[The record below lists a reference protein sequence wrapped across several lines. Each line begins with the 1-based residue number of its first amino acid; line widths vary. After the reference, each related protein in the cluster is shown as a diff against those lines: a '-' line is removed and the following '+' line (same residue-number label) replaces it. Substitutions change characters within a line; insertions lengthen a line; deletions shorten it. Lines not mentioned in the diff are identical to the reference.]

1 MSFDYAAAKESG
13 ASDREII
20 DYLSQS
26 RGFDVDGALA
36 AGASE
41 SDIALHM
48 SSMGKEDETTTLGAI
63 GEAFKRVPG
72 GFARG
77 VTSTFTGAGQLIPG
91 LDDEMLVEAQRR
103 IDEGIRETLGYDPA
117 YDESNVAAVGEA
129 VGQIGSFLIP
139 GLGAAKLANAGRAAK
154 FAGVPSQF
162 AGTAG
167 VGKAGTAVTTA
178 VASAQSLAQGAE
190 ERQQAEERGIDISTG
205 QRLASKASDVAIG
218 ALETVGM
225 PFRILKGFPKDWH
238 KTPEG
243 STYMQRMINAAKN
256 LETKRGVALTKS
268 GLGAAGREGAQETLS
283 SIARELS
290 AKAIYDP
297 DREIGESW
305 ADDFQVGAGAG
316 GIFDLGFNLATGRFK
331 RKAPDAPPEIKPA
344 TEEEKEQEL
353 QARAEEEAEAQK
365 AAAAAREGAVPGL
378 PGRFPNAYQIP
389 LQELQDQY
397 DPANPD
403 AKDFRLLNIPNE
415 ETYRQVV
422 QDRADADRQFREL
435 GLDQGQLEADPD
447 AIIDNLVE
455 QNLITEA
462 QGNTKKQE
470 AALKRRTIPDTP
482 PPEAGGPVI
491 PMTQI
496 ESELAAIQEQTKAE
510 TDRIEAETK
519 NLNSQ
524 LKEIEKDVGKAEE
537 RNVSLSA
544 DPERDDIL
552 LAAAKVG
559 GINVREALS
568 QGLDVPSLKGDRPLH
583 RVKATVANRFRP
595 GSRYYSLFEDEG
607 GLSMDDLGERLAD
620 AGFYPER
627 PDANQVLSDIS
638 DALNVFDK
646 DIPST
651 RTYAATS
658 NLGATLN
665 NLRLQRDNLAR
676 DAATVQE
683 ENQKQINALRLNE
696 VKRVQAAQQQEAL
709 RSQDEAAIQEATEVE
724 RSVAQQEQRLESGDP
739 VTLEELQAQ
748 DAELGRIYDRIA
760 RTQQPGK
767 RQQVNREA
775 GKLAQNLRETLAG
788 FGIADQVTTRLVE
801 QVGNAT
807 FNADGDLIVEIDPDV
822 LAQDAAEGRVVEGS
836 FDPLTKVIQISLD
849 RVKTKVEEGGLTY
862 QEAVADILNHEVIHA
877 LRRLDLFTAK
887 EFSLL
892 ERLSR
897 KYIKPGTNMSYA
909 AWASRTYK
917 DRTPVEMQEE
927 AIAEML
933 RDSLTDGVN
942 IDGKVVK
949 PSGKIRQLL
958 NKVVNF
964 FKGIVT
970 TAAKSDADSFA
981 DLVNAIRTGEVGGR
995 ERGVVRTLRATEA
1008 RRGEIEER
1016 GITEDVLGYVEGQEP
1031 TRRKPKRT
1039 RQRSQEI
1046 ADRPVVQQKQQRA
1059 MDVDTEQTAPE
1070 DAPSPQRNQPMFS
1083 RQRQP
1088 AFRSDVGRSMARDD
1102 MASELERV
1110 GIERGY
1116 DLSFYDPADFADLS
1130 PEARR
1135 LIKAL
1140 ERDDFLGM
1148 DRLDD
1153 ALLAIFEDPID
1164 NFDISPSL
1172 RTAIGRYVNESSGFD
1187 MAENVTAP
1195 PQRRMPIDRSVDK
1208 QSRAESQPRAHD
1220 PVKVEE
1226 AVEENKRVIRENP
1239 TVISRNTVT
1248 ASPDAQYV
1256 AQNPEAAAEPTQQQM
1271 YSRQQYEGE
1280 TESGRKAVDD
1290 LTSNETPQTPIDTY
1304 NEVTDILPKGK
1315 IGKALLILR
1324 EQFINK
1330 YSVLERYYAKNPELR
1345 DLEADSSAMAAV
1357 LFSDRAK
1364 GVLASAITK
1373 GVAVYRGGVTTVED
1387 FFFRPLPDADAD
1399 SDGYKPQTVGK
1410 QYKGLIEVMSLLY
1423 SKERGDMTRYA
1434 QAYAMVL
1441 RGEVLDAD
1449 GKLTPVTPEKA
1460 AAVRAEIDALTD
1472 ENGYNPVKEWHS
1484 VWQAYNAKTT
1494 EFLLDTGMLNAETAE
1509 KWKKSSYVPFYR
1521 EAADPNQGKDAR
1533 GVFGAANGASLT
1545 FRGEFK
1551 KYKGKDEGVNVGLIE
1566 SISLNLSAAIEL
1578 GMKNVAQ
1585 QRIVRDMQSMGL
1597 AQETSATSS
1606 EAHVIKLKVD
1616 GQNRSF
1622 IIKDKMLF
1630 DSLQMIGSD
1639 SGLTTVQKV
1648 LGWPANKLRELIT
1661 RDPGFMVANL
1671 MRDTLSAWAT
1681 SGADFTPVIDS
1692 VRNLRGSVD
1701 ALERAGVVGGYD
1713 YSNDPDDIG
1722 SFFEKE
1728 MKRRNKELSAFN
1740 LVGRAWDALGSATT
1754 ASDSATRMAVYKDVL
1769 ARTGNEAEAL
1779 FQAMEVINFSR
1790 RGASPVFRTVT
1801 AAIPFLNARIQGLDV
1816 FYRAATGGYTA
1827 NKELARS
1834 EAIAKMM
1841 MRGSLMA
1848 GLTLLYYA
1856 LVSDNEQYQEQ
1867 TEVTRDNNWII
1878 PTVWGVP
1885 IKLPIPFEV
1894 GILFKTIPE
1903 TVAAATVGDKSS
1915 PEVRDTAIRAITST
1929 FEINPLGIQAFGPF
1943 LEAALNYNSFTGRKI
1958 VPYYMDQTVTDGL
1971 QDRYGASEVAKLVG
1985 QFANISPLKID
1996 HVMYGYTGTI
2006 GSYILDT
2013 VDTIWRS
2020 ETVQGDTKAKMPAMQ
2035 PYEYPIIKRFFG
2047 SKEGGGLRE
2056 DAYDLYREVLTVR
2069 STVNKLKKEG
2079 RREELERYL
2088 VGRESLLALKGPVYN
2103 IKKAMDK
2110 VRKQRDRI
2118 QRQNI
2123 DPETKRAMLDQLDQR
2138 LNQQLQVVPRLK
2150 KYADLPLIPSTFL

>member
-1 MSFDYAAAKESG
+1 MV
-13 ASDREII
+13 
-20 DYLSQS
+20 Q
-26 RGFDVDGALA
+26 
-36 AGASE
+36 
-41 SDIALHM
+41 
-48 SSMGKEDETTTLGAI
+48 
-63 GEAFKRVPG
+63 
-72 GFARG
+72 
-77 VTSTFTGAGQLIPG
+77 
-91 LDDEMLVEAQRR
+91 
-103 IDEGIRETLGYDPA
+103 
-117 YDESNVAAVGEA
+117 
-129 VGQIGSFLIP
+129 
-139 GLGAAKLANAGRAAK
+139 
-154 FAGVPSQF
+154 
-162 AGTAG
+162 
-167 VGKAGTAVTTA
+167 
-178 VASAQSLAQGAE
+178 
-190 ERQQAEERGIDISTG
+190 
-205 QRLASKASDVAIG
+205 
-218 ALETVGM
+218 
-225 PFRILKGFPKDWH
+225 
-238 KTPEG
+238 
-243 STYMQRMINAAKN
+243 AAKN

-268 GLGAAGREGAQETLS
+268 GVGAAGREGAQETLS
-283 SIARELS
+283 GIARELS

-331 RKAPDAPPEIKPA
+331 RKSPDAPPEIKPA
-344 TEEEKEQEL
+344 TEKEKEKEL
-353 QARAEEEAEAQK
+353 EARSEEEAEAQK

-415 ETYRQVV
+415 ETYRQVI
-422 QDRADADRQFREL
+422 QDRADADRQFKEL
-435 GLDQGQLEADPD
+435 GLDESQLEADPD

-462 QGNTKKQE
+462 QGNTKRQE
-470 AALKRRTIPDTP
+470 AALKRRTRPDTP

-496 ESELAAIQEQTKAE
+496 ESELAAIQEQTKVE
-510 TDRIEAETK
+510 TDRIETETGK
-519 NLNSQ
+519 LDSQ
-524 LKEIEKDVGKAEE
+524 VEQIEKDVRKAEE
-537 RNVSLSA
+537 RNVSLPA

-559 GINVREALS
+559 GINVREAVS
-568 QGLDVPSLKGDRPLH
+568 QGLDVPSLKRDRPLH
-583 RVKATVANRFRP
+583 SVKGKVANRFRP
-595 GSRYYSLFEDEG
+595 GSRSYSLFEDEG
-607 GLSMDDLGERLAD
+607 GLSMDDLGERLTD

-627 PDANQVLSDIS
+627 PTANQVLSDIS

-646 DIPST
+646 AVPST

-658 NLGATLN
+658 NLGARLN
-665 NLRLQRDNLAR
+665 DLRLQRDNLNR
-676 DAATVQE
+676 DTATVQE

-709 RSQDEAAIQEATEVE
+709 RSQDEAAIQEAIELE
-724 RSVAQQEQRLESGDP
+724 RSVAEQEQKLESGDP
-739 VTLEELQAQ
+739 VTFEELQAQ
-748 DAELGRIYDRIA
+748 EAELSRIYGRIA
-760 RTQQPGK
+760 GTQQPGK
-767 RQQVNREA
+767 RQQVDREA

-807 FNADGDLIVEIDPDV
+807 FNADGDLIVEIDPNV

-897 KYIKPGTNMSYA
+897 KYIKPGTNTSYA
-909 AWASRTYK
+909 AWASKTYR

-981 DLVNAIRTGEVGGR
+981 DLVGAIRTGEVGGR

-1031 TRRKPKRT
+1031 TRRKPKRI
-1039 RQRSQEI
+1039 QQKSQEI
-1046 ADRPVVQQKQQRA
+1046 ADRPAVQQKQQRA

-1164 NFDISPSL
+1164 NFDMSPSL

-1195 PQRRMPIDRSVDK
+1195 PQRRMPVDRSVDK

-1239 TVISRNTVT
+1239 TIISRNTVT

-1280 TESGRKAVDD
+1280 TESGRKAVED
-1290 LTSNETPQTPIDTY
+1290 LTSNETPQTPIETL
-1304 NEVTDILPKGK
+1304 NEVTDIMPKGR
-1315 IGKALLILR
+1315 IGKALLFLR
-1324 EQFINK
+1324 QQYINK

-1345 DLEADSSAMAAV
+1345 DLEADSSAIAAV

-1364 GVLASAITK
+1364 GVLGSAITK

-1399 SDGYKPQTVGK
+1399 SDGYKPQTAGK
-1410 QYKGLIEVMSLLY
+1410 QYRGLVEVMSLLY

-1434 QAYAMVL
+1434 QAYSMVL
-1441 RGEVLDAD
+1441 RGEVLDAA
-1449 GKLTPVTPEKA
+1449 GKPTPVTPEKA

-1472 ENGYNPVKEWHS
+1472 QNGYNPVKEWHS

-1494 EFLLDTGMLNAETAE
+1494 EFLLDTGMLDAETAE
-1509 KWKKSSYVPFYR
+1509 LWKSSAYVPFYR
-1521 EAADPNQGKDAR
+1521 EAAGEGETR
-1533 GVFGAANGASLT
+1533 GVFGASNGANLT
-1545 FRGEFK
+1545 MRGEFK
-1551 KYKGKDEGVNVGLIE
+1551 KYQGSEKGVDVGLIE

-1597 AQETSATSS
+1597 AEEISAGRSQEAKGR
-1606 EAHVIKLKVD
+1606 EKENHILRLKVD
-1616 GQNRSF
+1616 GQDRAF
-1622 IIKDKMLF
+1622 VIKDQMLF

-1728 MKRRNKELSAFN
+1728 MKRRNNELSAFN

-1834 EAIAKMM
+1834 EAVAKMV

-1878 PTVWGVP
+1878 PTIWGVP

-1903 TVAAATVGDKSS
+1903 TIAAATVGDKSS
-1915 PEVRDTAIRAITST
+1915 PEVRDTAVRAITST
-1929 FEINPLGIQAFGPF
+1929 FEINPLGVQAFGPL
-1943 LEAALNYNSFTGRKI
+1943 LEAALNYNSFTGRNI
-1958 VPYYMDQTVTDGL
+1958 VPYYMDQTVTAGL
-1971 QDRYGASEVAKLVG
+1971 QDRYGASEVSKIVG

-1996 HVMYGYTGTI
+1996 HVLYGYTGTI
-2006 GSYILDT
+2006 GSYVLDT
-2013 VDTIWRS
+2013 VDTIMRS
-2020 ETVQGDTKAKMPAMQ
+2020 EAVQGDKQAKMPALQ

-2069 STVNKLKKEG
+2069 STVSKLKKEG

-2110 VRKQRDRI
+2110 VRKQRNRI

-2150 KYADLPLIPSTFL
+2150 EYADLPLIPSTFL

>member
-1 MSFDYAAAKESG
+1 MNVTLPNGTTITGVPDDISQEELA
-13 ASDREII
+13 EIAI
-20 DYLSQS
+20 ENN
-26 RGFDVDGALA
+26 LA
-36 AGASE
+36 TP
-41 SDIALHM
+41 DDFP
-48 SSMGKEDETTTLGAI
+48 SMYEDETTTLGAI

-72 GFARG
+72 GFAKG

-91 LDDEMLVEAQRR
+91 LDDEMLVEAQRS

-243 STYMQRMINAAKN
+243 STYMQRMISAAKN
-256 LETKRGVALTKS
+256 LETKRGVAITKS

-283 SIARELS
+283 GIARELS

-353 QARAEEEAEAQK
+353 EARAEEEAEAQK

-435 GLDQGQLEADPD
+435 GLDEGQLEADPD

-510 TDRIEAETK
+510 TDRIEAETE

-524 LKEIEKDVGKAEE
+524 IEEIEKDVRKAEE
-537 RNVSLSA
+537 RNVSLPA
-544 DPERDDIL
+544 DPEKDDIL

-559 GINVREALS
+559 GINMQEALS
-568 QGLDVPSLKGDRPLH
+568 EGLDVPPLKGDRPLH
-583 RVKATVANRFRP
+583 RVKGTVANRFRP

-607 GLSMDDLGERLAD
+607 GLSMDALGELLAD

-638 DALNVFDK
+638 DALDVFDK

-658 NLGATLN
+658 NLGARLN
-665 NLRLQRDNLAR
+665 DLRLQRDNLNR
-676 DAATVQE
+676 DTATVQE

-775 GKLAQNLRETLAG
+775 SKLAQSLRETLAG
-788 FGIADQVTTRLVE
+788 FGIADQVTTRLVD

-836 FDPLTKVIQISLD
+836 FDPLNKVIQISLD
-849 RVKTKVEEGGLTY
+849 RVKTKVEDGNLTY

-877 LRRLDLFTAK
+877 LRRLDLITAK

-897 KYIKPGTNMSYA
+897 KYVKPGTNMSYA
-909 AWASRTYK
+909 AWAARTYK

-942 IDGKVVK
+942 IDGKVTK

-981 DLVNAIRTGEVGGR
+981 DLVNAIRTGEVGRR

-1039 RQRSQEI
+1039 QQRSQEV

-1070 DAPSPQRNQPMFS
+1070 DAPSPQR
-1083 RQRQP
+1083 
-1088 AFRSDVGRSMARDD
+1088 D
-1102 MASELERV
+1102 
-1110 GIERGY
+1110 
-1116 DLSFYDPADFADLS
+1116 
-1130 PEARR
+1130 
-1135 LIKAL
+1135 
-1140 ERDDFLGM
+1140 
-1148 DRLDD
+1148 
-1153 ALLAIFEDPID
+1153 
-1164 NFDISPSL
+1164 
-1172 RTAIGRYVNESSGFD
+1172 
-1187 MAENVTAP
+1187 
-1195 PQRRMPIDRSVDK
+1195 MPIDRSVDK

-1239 TVISRNTVT
+1239 TIISRNTVT

-1290 LTSNETPQTPIDTY
+1290 LTSNETPQTPIETL

-1345 DLEADSSAMAAV
+1345 DLEADSSAIAAV

-1648 LGWPANKLRELIT
+1648 LGWPAKFLREAIT

-1728 MKRRNKELSAFN
+1728 MKRRNNELSAFN

-1958 VPYYMDQTVTDGL
+1958 VPYYMDQTVTAGL
-1971 QDRYGASEVAKLVG
+1971 QDRYGASEVAKIVG

-1996 HVMYGYTGTI
+1996 HVLYGYTGTI
-2006 GSYILDT
+2006 GSYVLDT
-2013 VDTIWRS
+2013 VDTIMRS
-2020 ETVQGDTKAKMPAMQ
+2020 EAVQGDKQAKMPAMQ

-2088 VGRESLLALKGPVYN
+2088 VGRESLLALKEPVYN

-2138 LNQQLQVVPRLK
+2138 LNQQLQVIPRLK
-2150 KYADLPLIPSTFL
+2150 EYADLPLIPSTFL

>member
-1 MSFDYAAAKESG
+1 MNVTLPNGTTITGVPDDISQEELA
-13 ASDREII
+13 EIAI
-20 DYLSQS
+20 ENNLATPDDFPGMYE
-26 RGFDVDGALA
+26 DKTTALGSIIE
-36 AGASE
+36 AG
-41 SDIALHM
+41 
-48 SSMGKEDETTTLGAI
+48 
-63 GEAFKRVPG
+63 KRIPG

-243 STYMQRMINAAKN
+243 STYMQRMIRAAKN
-256 LETKRGVALTKS
+256 LETNRGVALTKS

-353 QARAEEEAEAQK
+353 EARAEEEAEAQK

-435 GLDQGQLEADPD
+435 GLDEGQLEADPD

-510 TDRIEAETK
+510 TDRIEAETE

-524 LKEIEKDVGKAEE
+524 LKEIEKDVRKAEIL
-537 RNVSLSA
+537 NVSSLA
-544 DPERDDIL
+544 NPERDDIL
-552 LAAAKVG
+552 LAAAKLG
-559 GINVREALS
+559 GINVQEARR
-568 QGLDVPSLKGDRPLH
+568 QGFDVAERKKDRPLH
-583 RVKATVANRFRP
+583 GKKANKVGRFRKNTQ
-595 GSRYYSLFEDEG
+595 YYSLFEDEG
-607 GLSMDDLGERLAD
+607 GLSFDGLAEALWD
-620 AGFYPER
+620 SGFYAQQPTESEI
-627 PDANQVLSDIS
+627 LTDI
-638 DALNVFDK
+638 DNALRIYEKGV
-646 DIPST
+646 PST
-651 RTYAATS
+651 RTYAATTD
-658 NLGATLN
+658 LGARLN
-665 NLRLQRDNLAR
+665 DLRAQRDNLDR

-709 RSQDEAAIQEATEVE
+709 RDEDEAAIQEAIQLE
-724 RSVAQQEQRLESGDP
+724 RSVAEQEQKLESGDP

-760 RTQQPGK
+760 KTQQPGK
-767 RQQVNREA
+767 RQQVDREA
-775 GKLAQNLRETLAG
+775 SKLAQNLRETLAG
-788 FGIADQVTTRLVE
+788 FGIADQVTTRLVD

-807 FNADGDLIVEIDPDV
+807 FNADGDLIIEIDPDV
-822 LAQDAAEGRVVEGS
+822 LAQDAAEGRIVEGS
-836 FDPLTKVIQISLD
+836 FDPLAKVIQISLD
-849 RVKTKVEEGGLTY
+849 RVKTKVEDGNLTY

-877 LRRLDLFTAK
+877 LRRLDLITAK

-897 KYIKPGTNMSYA
+897 KYTKPGTNMSYA
-909 AWASRTYK
+909 AWAARTYK
-917 DRTPVEMQEE
+917 DRTPVEIQEE

-942 IDGKVVK
+942 IDGKVTK

-970 TAAKSDADSFA
+970 TAAKSDADSYA
-981 DLVNAIRTGEVGGR
+981 DLVNAIRTGEVGRR

-1039 RQRSQEI
+1039 QQRSQEI

-1070 DAPSPQRNQPMFS
+1070 DAPSPQR
-1083 RQRQP
+1083 
-1088 AFRSDVGRSMARDD
+1088 D
-1102 MASELERV
+1102 
-1110 GIERGY
+1110 
-1116 DLSFYDPADFADLS
+1116 
-1130 PEARR
+1130 
-1135 LIKAL
+1135 
-1140 ERDDFLGM
+1140 
-1148 DRLDD
+1148 
-1153 ALLAIFEDPID
+1153 
-1164 NFDISPSL
+1164 
-1172 RTAIGRYVNESSGFD
+1172 
-1187 MAENVTAP
+1187 
-1195 PQRRMPIDRSVDK
+1195 MPIDRSVDK

-1239 TVISRNTVT
+1239 TIISRNTVT

-1271 YSRQQYEGE
+1271 YARQQYEGE
-1280 TESGRKAVDD
+1280 TESGRKAVED
-1290 LTSNETPQTPIDTY
+1290 LTSNETPQTPIETL
-1304 NEVTDILPKGK
+1304 NEVTDIMPKGR
-1315 IGKALLILR
+1315 IGKALAFLR
-1324 EQFINK
+1324 RQYINK

-1441 RGEVLDAD
+1441 RGEVLDAA
-1449 GKLTPVTPEKA
+1449 GKPTPVTPEKA

-1494 EFLLDTGMLNAETAE
+1494 EFLLATGMLDAETAE
-1509 KWKKSSYVPFYR
+1509 LWKSSAYVPFYR
-1521 EAADPNQGKDAR
+1521 EAAGEGETR
-1533 GVFGAANGASLT
+1533 GVFGASNGANLT
-1545 FRGEFK
+1545 MRGEFK
-1551 KYKGKDEGVNVGLIE
+1551 KYQGSERGVDVGLIE

-1597 AQETSATSS
+1597 AEEISAGRSQEAKGR
-1606 EAHVIKLKVD
+1606 EKENHILRLKVD
-1616 GQNRSF
+1616 GQDRAF
-1622 IIKDKMLF
+1622 VIKDQMLF

-1639 SGLTTVQKV
+1639 SGLKTVQKV

-1834 EAIAKMM
+1834 EAVAKMM

-1929 FEINPLGIQAFGPF
+1929 FEINPLGIQAFGPL

-1958 VPYYMDQTVTDGL
+1958 VPYYMDQTVTAGL
-1971 QDRYGASEVAKLVG
+1971 QDRYGASEVAKIVG

-1996 HVMYGYTGTI
+1996 HVLYGYTGTI
-2006 GSYILDT
+2006 GSYVLDT
-2013 VDTIWRS
+2013 VDTIMRS
-2020 ETVQGDTKAKMPAMQ
+2020 EAVQGDKQAKMPAMQ

-2088 VGRESLLALKGPVYN
+2088 VGRESLLALKEPVYN

-2138 LNQQLQVVPRLK
+2138 LNQQLQVIPRLK
-2150 KYADLPLIPSTFL
+2150 EYADLPLIPSTFL